1 MEMVQIMINDI
12 TKKSEVFRGIKMTVP
27 SFQGSIRKK
36 IYFSKYPELVFL
48 FTKINLS
55 HQEKFSY
62 TGYIC
67 M

>member
-1 MEMVQIMINDI
+1 MINDI
-12 TKKSEVFRGIKMTVP
+12 RKKSQVFRGIKMTVP

-48 FTKINLS
+48 FTKINLCP
-55 HQEKFSY
+55 QEKFGY
-62 TGYIC
+62 TGYIYIC